1 MRCFEVEVEGH
12 ICVHHGVFV
21 LTFCTIERLSWHI
34 IPSLLLSMGECDSR
48 FLKSTTPRIT
58 NLFDDDLE
66 HFVENIQC
74 PFHKGIIYY
83 SRGTTIFEHNIYRK
97 HEPRILSPPSY
108 EGNFLKFSDSQLG
121 SVLPSAEDSYRK
133 KQSTLLIGFA
143 NLREKMN
150 KKRRSH
156 RKVIELYV
164 YNQEH
169 NRLELAK
176 SAGHSRLR
184 NIAKGSSIGSSNRK
198 EVVDPEA

>member
-1 MRCFEVEVEGH
+1 
-12 ICVHHGVFV
+12 
-21 LTFCTIERLSWHI
+21 
-34 IPSLLLSMGECDSR
+34 
-48 FLKSTTPRIT
+48 
-58 NLFDDDLE
+58 
-66 HFVENIQC
+66 
-74 PFHKGIIYY
+74 
-83 SRGTTIFEHNIYRK
+83 
-97 HEPRILSPPSY
+97 
-108 EGNFLKFSDSQLG
+108 
-121 SVLPSAEDSYRK
+121 
-133 KQSTLLIGFA
+133 
-143 NLREKMN
+143 MN